1 MAGGDL
7 IGVIVGGVIGL
18 AGSFVPHLWER
29 RRARVSARALARAYI
44 SGILRMEEIRQ
55 HGSLYQKN
63 MEALQSG
70 ATEQLMQIFGS
81 EDDQSDELQKTL
93 IGQVGLLKPD
103 VARDLVI
110 FGNMLKGLQID
121 LKAIKLKQL
130 DNFSVAEKIRI
141 LKDDLKLWNDTLDL
155 GRSLVR
161 RLS

>member
-1 MAGGDL
+1 
-7 IGVIVGGVIGL
+7 
-18 AGSFVPHLWER
+18 
-29 RRARVSARALARAYI
+29 
-44 SGILRMEEIRQ
+44 MEEIRQ